1 MNRSDPTR
9 SRASSGTPRQLDAVD
24 AHWLDAALHEV
35 VGGAAPSMVPREL
48 WQSDAERRAA
58 AQRVEAAR
66 PVAHP
71 WRPLLRA
78 ALVMLGAGVVF
89 GVFALRRGAA
99 DHAAATLQDPAAELR
114 VADPAA
120 LAAFARAATTCTL
133 VARSAEGGQ
142 RLADAPEH
150 ARLLDQQGFVAP
162 LRAAL
167 DAVAATAEPLGAN
180 VAQADLLLHRDVAA
194 GGGYVRCRL
203 HFDGGDVRLSTA
215 GFSLAEPLAA
225 ALGAALR
232 AEWLRLAAATP
243 PQRQRLQARNLRELI
258 AAIGSRRTIE
268 LIGGPFEL
276 DDHDGDGVLPD
287 NPAVEWR
294 DPSPT
299 PFLVVK
305 DVEDLQLRAIGGPV
319 RLLGRSPADVLHLE
333 NCRGVQ
339 FDGLVMGHLDEL
351 AFACSAPVVT
361 LHECRDVVLRDC
373 ELFGCGTHG
382 IVADQVYGLRMERGE
397 IHTCRYGVVQFTD
410 ARDLAFHGVRFR
422 DCEAWEAGFLFR
434 GCERVA
440 FHDCVVTGMDC
451 HEHAA
456 GDSLFGIVMDEPVR
470 FVRGAIRQNRV
481 ARLATSKLLLV
492 REGTDEADNRA
503 DFELERA
510 GDRRGR

>member
-1 MNRSDPTR
+1 M
-9 SRASSGTPRQLDAVD
+9 PRPLDAVD
-24 AHWLDAALHEV
+24 ARWLDAALHEV
-35 VGGAAPSMVPREL
+35 VGGAAPPVVPREL
-48 WQSDAERRAA
+48 WQCAAEQRSA
-58 AQRVEAAR
+58 AQRLDVAAATR
-66 PVAHP
+66 SR
-71 WRPLLRA
+71 RPLLTA
-78 ALVMLGAGVVF
+78 AVLLLGAAVVF
-89 GVFALRRGAA
+89 GVFALRRGGG
-99 DHAAATLQDPAAELR
+99 DGHEAAAQDPAAELR

-120 LAAFARAATTCTL
+120 LAAFARAASTCTL
-133 VARSAEGGQ
+133 VARSGERGE

-150 ARLLDQQGFVAP
+150 AGLLDHQHFVVP
-162 LRAAL
+162 LREAL
-167 DAVAATAEPLGAN
+167 GAVAATTAALGAN

-203 HFDGGDVRLSTA
+203 HFDGDHVWLGTA
-215 GFSLAEPLAA
+215 GF
-225 ALGAALR
+225 ALGEALAPELGKALR

-243 PQRQRLQARNLRELI
+243 PQRQRLQARSLRELV
-258 AAIGSRRTIE
+258 AAIGSHRTIE

-299 PFLVVK
+299 PYLVVK
-305 DVEDLQLRAIGGPV
+305 DVEDLQLRSIGGPV
-319 RLLGRSPADVLHLE
+319 RLLGRSPADVLRLE

-339 FDGLVMGHLDEL
+339 FEGLVMGHLDEL

-382 IVADQVYGLRMERGE
+382 IVADKVQGLHMERGE

-422 DCEAWEAGFLFR
+422 DCDAWEAGFLFR

-456 GDSLFGIVMDEPVR
+456 GDALFGIVMDEPVR
-470 FVRGAIRQNRV
+470 FVRGSIRGNRV
-481 ARLATSKLLLV
+481 QRLATSKLLLV